1 MIKIVSNKT
10 AVMKSIPEENFRK
23 TSASK
28 NFRVEKYKRKE
39 NEEWYGTLKQIPL
52 DLRYR
57 L

>member
-1 MIKIVSNKT
+1 
-10 AVMKSIPEENFRK
+10 MKSIPEENFRK